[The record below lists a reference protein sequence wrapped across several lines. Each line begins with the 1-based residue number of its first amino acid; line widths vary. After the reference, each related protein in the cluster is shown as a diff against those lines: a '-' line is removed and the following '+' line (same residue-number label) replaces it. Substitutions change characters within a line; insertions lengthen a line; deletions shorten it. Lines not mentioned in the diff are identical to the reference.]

1 MKKVIFSLVM
11 VVCYA
16 SPVVAVDLTGRGGIN
31 GNVGV
36 LFPVGDLSDVADT
49 SFVLGEKLLYGFRS
63 NLIAEV
69 NVSYSP
75 LSEDEDLEI
84 LGIDADLSVLELT
97 GGVRY
102 LLAPYGRMIPY
113 VSGGLGIYISSSNV
127 NVSPAGFSPTE
138 SNTEADVGLHVG
150 GGFMYF
156 LSDSMAFDM
165 QGRLHVSNPDYFAIT
180 GGLSFFFR

>member
-1 MKKVIFSLVM
+1 MKKILLSLLIIAY
-11 VVCYA
+11 YA
-16 SPVVAVDLTGRGGIN
+16 SPGAAVDLTGRWGIN

-49 SFVLGEKLLYGFRS
+49 SFVFGEKLLYGFR
-63 NLIAEV
+63 NNFLLEV

-75 LSEDEDLEI
+75 LSEDADLDA
-84 LGIDADLSVLELT
+84 LGINADLSVLELT

-102 LLAPYGRMIPY
+102 LLAPYGRMTPY
-113 VSGGLGIYISSSNV
+113 LSGGLGIYISSSNV
-127 NVSPAGFSPTE
+127 KVSPLGFSSGET
-138 SNTEADVGLHVG
+138 NTEADVGLHLG
-150 GGFMYF
+150 GGLMYF
-156 LSDSMAFDM
+156 FTDSTALDM